1 MGIYRW
7 LDLQHPFVRFGLKLF
22 FKLLAIALFIVGCTL
37 AVFASTALIALFHPL
52 AVGLDLSLIGTGLGG
67 AFGAFIALL
76 GASFLW
82 SSSYLRSPVSLT
94 GERFG
99 ADRLGQPFQVRFYRY
114 HWGESPMG
122 EGTLQFSPEGLLLN
136 TARFRYHLFLQLSLF
151 VVLFMLCYTFLGEL
165 GIFLTLLCFELVERF
180 FKKPKQYLIPFT
192 ELKLYWKSPY
202 YAIFKSQQK
211 PVQIDCSI
219 AEADWQR
226 FERELELHAL
236 YLASD
241 SNLAR
246 A

>member
-22 FKLLAIALFIVGCTL
+22 FKLLAIAFLILGFIL
-37 AVFASTALIALFHPL
+37 AIFASVALASLFHPL
-52 AVGLDLSLIGTGLGG
+52 AVGIDLSLIGTGLGG
-67 AFGAFIALL
+67 ALGAFIALI

-82 SSSYLRSPVSLT
+82 SCSYQRSPVSLT
-94 GERFG
+94 GK
-99 ADRLGQPFQVRFYRY
+99 ALASDTLGETFKVRFYRY

-122 EGTLQFSPEGLLLN
+122 DGTLQFTPKGLLL
-136 TARFRYHLFLQLSLF
+136 TSERFRYHLFLQLSLF

-202 YAIFKSQQK
+202 YAIFKSQVP
-211 PVQIDCSI
+211 PVQIDFSL
-219 AEADWQR
+219 AEGDWQR
-226 FERELELHAL
+226 FEHELELHAF

-241 SNLAR
+241 SHLAR